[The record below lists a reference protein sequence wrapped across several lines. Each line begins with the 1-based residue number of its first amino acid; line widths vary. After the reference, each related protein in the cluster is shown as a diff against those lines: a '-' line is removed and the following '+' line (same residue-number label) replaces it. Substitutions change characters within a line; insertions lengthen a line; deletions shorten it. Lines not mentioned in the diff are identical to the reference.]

1 MYIISYEIW
10 VSEIFVILPYGI
22 NLVGNYGGYY
32 DNLEKRAYEDGYD
45 KDAGLSFIDWSART
59 REDVIS
65 LCPSELWGAE

>member
-1 MYIISYEIW
+1 MKYE
-10 VSEIFVILPYGI
+10 
-22 NLVGNYGGYY
+22 LVRFLWFYPMASTLGNYGGYY

-59 REDVIS
+59 IADVMS